1 MSQQSLENFGAYR
14 LAMELFDLVVQDMGT
29 IKRDVATHR
38 LVAQQVASA
47 DSICANIEEGHGRET
62 SRDYAHFLVMA
73 RGSARETRGCYVR
86 MKHWLAPN
94 LVTDRVVKC
103 DVILAILAKTIVS
116 LRRRGDGAGG
126 ARDVGGLPPHTRQV
140 VSPSSPRPSSLRPR
154 PSR

>member
-1 MSQQSLENFGAYR
+1 MSQESLERFGAYR

-47 DSICANIEEGHGRET
+47 DSICSNIEEGHGRET
-62 SRDYAHFLVMA
+62 SKDYAHFLVMA
-73 RGSARETRGCYVR
+73 RGSARETRGRYVR

-94 LVTDRVVKC
+94 LVTDRVARC

-116 LRRRGDGAGG
+116 LQRRPLEG
-126 ARDVGGLPPHTRQV
+126 ARGEGQAPPPHTRQAAT
-140 VSPSSPRPSSLRPR
+140 PPSPRPSPRGPR
-154 PSR
+154 P